1 MNAAGVHLRHKTIQ
15 LTFHENLFLFP
26 TRSTAGFVFAQC

>member
-15 LTFHENLFLFP
+15 LTFHENLSLFP
-26 TRSTAGFVFAQC
+26 TRSTAGFLFGQC

>member
-15 LTFHENLFLFP
+15 LTFHENLFPFP
-26 TRSTAGFVFAQC
+26 TR

>member
-15 LTFHENLFLFP
+15 LTFHENLFLVP